1 MGLGID
7 ENHKD
12 IEKERRVKKT
22 KLVFDLSRRWMG
34 RSVLCFS
41 LYGVWV
47 CFWTERAALGEYVL

>member
-22 KLVFDLSRRWMG
+22 KLVSDLSRRRMG

-47 CFWTERAALGEYVL
+47 CFWTGCAALGENVL